1 MKTGNE
7 KTNFKTIGHTAD
19 FCVVG
24 GGIAG
29 MLAAISAA
37 RHGARVVLMQDRPV
51 LGGNASSEIRMW
63 IRGAHGDNN
72 RETGILEELALE
84 NIYRNPTLN
93 YSIWD
98 SVLYGITKFQD
109 NLELILNCACC
120 DAEMDGNKIVSIK
133 GYQTTTQQWHTVHAA
148 IFADCSGD
156 SVLAPLTGA
165 QWRMGR
171 EASGEFGEDIAPA
184 QPDACTMGMSCL
196 LQARPTDH
204 PVSYIPPKW
213 ANHYTKD
220 DFPFRMDLSSPEAWI
235 HGNFWWIELGGT
247 SDTIADTEALRDRL
261 LKITFGVWDFIKNG
275 GVCDAANWEL
285 DWVGFLPGKRES
297 RRYVGDY
304 IMTQADV
311 RDGGRFP
318 DTIAYGGWTMDDHH
332 PQGFDTTEPP
342 NIFHPAPSPFGIPYR
357 AVYSK
362 NIDNLFFAGR
372 NISVSHTAFSATR
385 VMATCGLLGQAVG
398 TAAAIAVQNGL
409 TPRGVY
415 TEKLALLQKTLMDD
429 DCYLPRFRR
438 PLAPVMAGA
447 AVTAGGQDASVLIN
461 GVDRPVDGVENCWQG
476 NLGDEIILSFPA
488 PTPIYSAR
496 IIFDSEL
503 NRDSWTNVDP
513 EHKRYPQRC
522 NVLASSDDVYVP
534 KAMVKAFTL
543 SGFRNGAWEEI
554 FAESNNYQRLVR
566 VPVNGTFE
574 KLRLI
579 PHAAWGSNTARIFAF
594 DAE

>member
-1 MKTGNE
+1 LKIGNKITSFQIIE
-7 KTNFKTIGHTAD
+7 HEVD

-29 MLAAISAA
+29 MLAAVSAA
-37 RHGARVVLMQDRPV
+37 RRGVRVVLMQDRPV

-63 IRGAHGDNN
+63 IRGAHGDDK
-72 RETGILEELALE
+72 RETGILEEIALE

-120 DAEMDGNKIVSIK
+120 DAEMDGDRIVSVQ
-133 GYQTTTQQWHTVHAA
+133 GYQTTTQQWHMVKAKL
-148 IFADCSGD
+148 FADCSGD

-171 EASGEFGEDIAPA
+171 EACSEFGEDIAPEKS
-184 QPDACTMGMSCL
+184 DACTMGMSCL

-213 ANHYTKD
+213 ANHYTKE
-220 DFPFRMDLSSPEAWI
+220 DFPFRMDFSTPDAWT
-235 HGNFWWIELGGT
+235 HDNFWWIELGGT
-247 SDTIADTEALRDRL
+247 VDTIQDTETLRDRL
-261 LKITFGVWDFIKNG
+261 LKITFGVWDFIKNS
-275 GVCDAANWEL
+275 GVCAAENWEL

-304 IMTQADV
+304 IMTQSDV
-311 RDGGRFP
+311 RSGGKFE
-318 DTIAYGGWTMDDHH
+318 DTIAYGGWTMDDHD

-357 AVYSK
+357 CVYAK
-362 NIDNLFFAGR
+362 NISNLFFAGR

-415 TEKLALLQKTLMDD
+415 ENKLPELQKALMDD
-429 DCYLPRFRR
+429 DCYLPGFRR
-438 PLAPVMAGA
+438 SLSSIMTGA
-447 AVTAGGQDASVLIN
+447 VITAGGQDAAVLIN
-461 GVDRPVDGVENCWQG
+461 GVDRPVDGIDNCWRG
-476 NLGDEIILSFPA
+476 KPGDEIILSFPQG
-488 PTPIYSAR
+488 TPVHTVR
-496 IIFDSEL
+496 LVFDSEL
-503 NRDSWTNVDP
+503 NRDSWVNVDS

-522 NVLASSDDVYVP
+522 NVLTGSDDVYVP
-534 KAMVKAFTL
+534 KAIVKEFTL
-543 SGFRNGAWEEI
+543 SGFRRGEWKEI
-554 FAESNNYQRLVR
+554 YAETNNYQRLVKI
-566 VPVNGTFE
+566 PVGGTYE

-579 PHAAWGSNTARIFAF
+579 PKSTWGADTVCLFAF